1 MPVGGRA
8 GEAELG
14 WNESLGAPEHGDGL
28 PDDGRICDPGRPDPV
43 AGAKLDRRAWKVPRL
58 GSVAGGLRAGSA
70 ARGEREPGQPSED
83 RQRTCGEEGGT
94 SDPGV
99 LSTAPGSRARLSM
112 LEYLFSPLRL
122 GPVELQNRIVSTA
135 HQTTLVRDHLP
146 TDDFVA
152 YHEARARGGAG
163 LIVLEATAVDQSG
176 VLTGHTLAGFREEIV
191 PGLTRVAAA
200 VQPHDTRLFLQL
212 LHGGRERIASPPR
225 PPALAPSAVPSLRF
239 HVEPRELS
247 PDELAVIVEGYGRAA
262 ANAAAAGLDGVE
274 VSGAHN
280 YLVAQFFSPELNRR
294 EDEWANPSRFLLAVI
309 AAVRAAAPR
318 LALGVRLSADS
329 EAARAVAGEIAG
341 HVDYIGLALGD
352 SSTYVGSTGIVP
364 PPPVPENTI
373 AVLTAPFQVGPPL
386 LATSRIVD
394 PVEADRLIGE
404 GRCDAVGMTRALITD
419 PDMPRK
425 AREGK
430 FDTVL
435 RCIGCNACI
444 AHYHAGTP
452 IACAQNPRT
461 GRERTLPPPKPS
473 GVPRRVVIVG
483 AGPAGLAAAAEAA
496 AAGHDVVLLEKSR
509 RIGGQIA
516 LAGAAPMH
524 EEMARSLRANY
535 DRLLDSVD
543 IRLETEGD
551 EDAISALAP
560 AAVVVAT
567 GARPY
572 EPAAVSLAGVE
583 TVQSWDVLAGP
594 RPRGRRIVVAD
605 WGGDAAGLAAADLLN
620 GDGNEVI
627 VAIGSVALGETLHQY
642 QRNVYAARLYRA
654 GVRLEHHL
662 ELAGAEN
669 GHVRFRNLFA
679 PDLETRLAADLLVL
693 ALGRVPVHGLAKRLE
708 ARGLQVYEA
717 GDCLS
722 PRSIEEAI
730 FEGTLAAQAI
740 EAGSSSR

>member
-1 MPVGGRA
+1 M
-8 GEAELG
+8 
-14 WNESLGAPEHGDGL
+14 
-28 PDDGRICDPGRPDPV
+28 
-43 AGAKLDRRAWKVPRL
+43 LDH
-58 GSVAGGLRAGSA
+58 
-70 ARGEREPGQPSED
+70 
-83 RQRTCGEEGGT
+83 
-94 SDPGV
+94 
-99 LSTAPGSRARLSM
+99 
-112 LEYLFSPLRL
+112 LFSPLRL

-152 YHEARARGGAG
+152 YHEVRARGGAG

-176 VLTGHTLAGFREEIV
+176 VLTGHTLAGFRQEIV
-191 PGLTRVAAA
+191 PGLARVAGA
-200 VQPHDTRLFLQL
+200 VQPHGTRLFLQL

-247 PDELAVIVEGYGRAA
+247 PDEIAGIVEGYGQAA
-262 ANAAAAGLDGVE
+262 ANAAASGLDGIE

-280 YLVAQFFSPELNRR
+280 YLVAQFFTPDLNRR
-294 EDEWANPSRFLLAVI
+294 EDEWADPSRFLLAVL
-309 AAVRAAAPR
+309 AAVRAAAPG
-318 LALGVRLSADS
+318 LTIGVRLSADS
-329 EAARAVAGEIAG
+329 EAAKAVVGEVAG

-364 PPPVPENTI
+364 PPPIPENAI
-373 AVLTAPFQVGPPL
+373 ATLTAPFQVGLPL

-394 PVEADRLIGE
+394 PLEADRLIGE

-430 FDTVL
+430 FDAVV

-461 GRERTLPPPKPS
+461 GRERKLPPPEPS
-473 GVPRRVVIVG
+473 ADPRRIVVVG
-483 AGPAGLAAAAEAA
+483 AGPAGLAAAAEAV

-509 RIGGQIA
+509 RIGGQVA

-524 EEMARSLRANY
+524 EEVARSLRANY
-535 DRLLDSVD
+535 ERLLDRVD

-551 EDAISALAP
+551 EEAISALAP

-572 EPAAVSLAGVE
+572 EPAALLPGLE
-583 TVQSWDVLAGP
+583 TVQAWNILAGP

-605 WGGDAAGLAAADLLN
+605 WGGDATGLAAADLLN
-620 GDGNEVI
+620 RDGNEVT

-662 ELAGAEN
+662 ELAGAKDS
-669 GHVRFRNLFA
+669 HARFRNLFA
-679 PDLETRLAADLLVL
+679 PELETRIAADLLVL
-693 ALGRVPVHGLAKRLE
+693 ALGRVP
-708 ARGLQVYEA
+708 
-717 GDCLS
+717 
-722 PRSIEEAI
+722 
-730 FEGTLAAQAI
+730 
-740 EAGSSSR
+740 

>member
-1 MPVGGRA
+1 M
-8 GEAELG
+8 
-14 WNESLGAPEHGDGL
+14 
-28 PDDGRICDPGRPDPV
+28 
-43 AGAKLDRRAWKVPRL
+43 LDH
-58 GSVAGGLRAGSA
+58 
-70 ARGEREPGQPSED
+70 
-83 RQRTCGEEGGT
+83 
-94 SDPGV
+94 
-99 LSTAPGSRARLSM
+99 
-112 LEYLFSPLRL
+112 LFSPLRL

-152 YHEARARGGAG
+152 YHEARARGCAG

-191 PGLTRVAAA
+191 PGLARVAGA

-247 PDELAVIVEGYGRAA
+247 ADEIAGIVAGYGRGGGHPAA
-262 ANAAAAGLDGVE
+262 ARRRGFVGG
-274 VSGAHN
+274 GAHN
-280 YLVAQFFSPELNRR
+280 YLVAQFFTPALNRR
-294 EDEWANPSRFLLAVI
+294 EDEWAEPSRFLRAVLS
-309 AAVRAAAPR
+309 AVRAAAPG
-318 LALGVRLSADS
+318 LTVGVRLSADS
-329 EAARAVAGEIAG
+329 EAAKAVAEEVVG

-352 SSTYVGSTGIVP
+352 SSTYIGSTGIVP

-373 AVLTAPFQVGPPL
+373 AALTAPFQVGVPL

-394 PVEADRLIGE
+394 PLEADRLIGE

-430 FDTVL
+430 FDAVV

-461 GRERTLPPPKPS
+461 GRERTLPPPEPS
-473 GVPRRVVIVG
+473 ADPRRIVIVG

-496 AAGHDVVLLEKSR
+496 AAGHDVVLLEKSP
-509 RIGGQIA
+509 RIGGQVA

-524 EEMARSLRANY
+524 EEVARSLRGNY
-535 DRLLDSVD
+535 ERLLDKVD

-551 EDAISALAP
+551 EEAISALAP
-560 AAVVVAT
+560 AAVILAT

-572 EPAAVSLAGVE
+572 EPSVSLAGLE
-583 TVQSWDVLAGP
+583 TVQAWDVLAGP

-605 WGGDAAGLAAADLLN
+605 WGGDATGLAAADLLN
-620 GDGNEVI
+620 SDGNDVI

-662 ELAGAEN
+662 ELAEAEDS
-669 GHVRFRNLFA
+669 HVRFRNLFA
-679 PDLETRLAADLLVL
+679 PDLETRIAADLLVL
-693 ALGRVPVHGLAKRLE
+693 ALGRVPEHGLAKRLE
-708 ARGLQVYEA
+708 ARGLEAHEA

-730 FEGTLAAQAI
+730 LEGTLAAQAI

>member
-1 MPVGGRA
+1 
-8 GEAELG
+8 
-14 WNESLGAPEHGDGL
+14 
-28 PDDGRICDPGRPDPV
+28 
-43 AGAKLDRRAWKVPRL
+43 
-58 GSVAGGLRAGSA
+58 
-70 ARGEREPGQPSED
+70 
-83 RQRTCGEEGGT
+83 
-94 SDPGV
+94 
-99 LSTAPGSRARLSM
+99 M
-112 LEYLFSPLRL
+112 LEHLFSPLRL

-146 TDDFVA
+146 TDDFVG

-191 PGLTRVAAA
+191 PGLARVAGA
-200 VQPHDTRLFLQL
+200 VQTHGTRLFLQL

-247 PDELAVIVEGYGRAA
+247 SDEIAGIVEGYGRAA
-262 ANAAAAGLDGVE
+262 ANAAVAGLDGVE

-280 YLVAQFFSPELNRR
+280 YLVAQFFTPELNRR
-294 EDEWANPSRFLLAVI
+294 EDEWAEPSRFLLAVL
-309 AAVRAAAPR
+309 AAVRAAAPG

-329 EAARAVAGEIAG
+329 EAAKRVAGEVAG
-341 HVDYIGLALGD
+341 HVDYVGLALGD

-364 PPPVPENTI
+364 PPPVPENAI
-373 AVLTAPFQVGPPL
+373 AVLTAPFQVGLPL

-425 AREGK
+425 AREGE
-430 FDTVL
+430 FETVV

-461 GRERTLPPPKPS
+461 GRERSLPPPERS
-473 GVPRRVVIVG
+473 ADPRRIVVVG

-496 AAGHDVVLLEKSR
+496 AAGHDVLVLERSR
-509 RIGGQIA
+509 RIGGQVA

-524 EEMARSLRANY
+524 EEVARSLRTNY
-535 DRLLDSVD
+535 ERLLDGVD
-543 IRLETEGD
+543 LRLETEGD

-572 EPAAVSLAGVE
+572 EPAVSIAGLE
-583 TVQSWDVLAGP
+583 TVQAWDVLAGT
-594 RPRGRRIVVAD
+594 RPRGSRIVVAD
-605 WGGDAAGLAAADLLN
+605 WGGDATGLAAADLLN
-620 GDGNEVI
+620 RDGNEVV

-662 ELAGAEN
+662 ELVGAEDS
-669 GHVRFRNLFA
+669 HVRLRNLFA
-679 PDLETRLAADLLVL
+679 PDLETRLDADLLVL
-693 ALGRVPVHGLAKRLE
+693 ALGRVPEHGLAVRL
-708 ARGLQVYEA
+708 AAHGLEVHEA

-730 FEGTLAAQAI
+730 LEGTLAARQATQAI

>member
-1 MPVGGRA
+1 M
-8 GEAELG
+8 
-14 WNESLGAPEHGDGL
+14 
-28 PDDGRICDPGRPDPV
+28 
-43 AGAKLDRRAWKVPRL
+43 LDH
-58 GSVAGGLRAGSA
+58 
-70 ARGEREPGQPSED
+70 
-83 RQRTCGEEGGT
+83 
-94 SDPGV
+94 
-99 LSTAPGSRARLSM
+99 
-112 LEYLFSPLRL
+112 LFSPLRL

-191 PGLTRVAAA
+191 PGLAQVAAA
-200 VQPHDTRLFLQL
+200 VQAHGTRLFLQL

-247 PDELAVIVEGYGRAA
+247 PDEIAGIVEGYGQAA
-262 ANAAAAGLDGVE
+262 ANAAAARLDGIE

-280 YLVAQFFSPELNRR
+280 YLVAQFFTPELNRR
-294 EDEWANPSRFLLAVI
+294 EDEWAEPSRFLLAVL
-309 AAVRAAAPR
+309 AAVRADAPG
-318 LALGVRLSADS
+318 LAVGVRLSADS
-329 EAARAVAGEIAG
+329 EAARAVAAEIAG

-364 PPPVPENTI
+364 PPPVPENAI
-373 AVLTAPFQVGPPL
+373 SALTAPFQVGPPL
-386 LATSRIVD
+386 VATSRIVD
-394 PVEADRLIGE
+394 LVEADRLIGE

-425 AREGK
+425 AQAGK
-430 FDTVL
+430 FDAVV

-461 GRERTLPPPKPS
+461 GRERTLPPPEPS
-473 GVPRRVVIVG
+473 ADPRLIVVVG
-483 AGPAGLAAAAEAA
+483 AGPAGLAAAAEAT
-496 AAGHDVVLLEKSR
+496 AAGHDVVLLEKTR
-509 RIGGQIA
+509 RIGGQVA

-524 EEMARSLRANY
+524 EEVARSLRANY
-535 DRLLDSVD
+535 ERLLDRVD

-551 EDAISALAP
+551 EDSISALAP
-560 AAVVVAT
+560 AAVIVAT
-567 GARPY
+567 GALPY
-572 EPAAVSLAGVE
+572 EPAASVGGLE
-583 TVQSWDVLAGP
+583 TVQAWDILAGP
-594 RPRGRRIVVAD
+594 RPHGRRVVVAD
-605 WGGDAAGLAAADLLN
+605 WGGDATGLAAADLLN
-620 GDGNEVI
+620 RDGNEVI
-627 VAIGSVALGETLHQY
+627 VAVGSVALGETLHQY
-642 QRNVYAARLYRA
+642 QRNIYAARLYRA
-654 GVRLEHHL
+654 GVRLEHHI
-662 ELAGAEN
+662 ELAGAEDS
-669 GHVRFRNLFA
+669 HVRFRNLFA
-679 PDLETRLAADLLVL
+679 PDLESRLAADLLVL
-693 ALGRVPVHGLAKRLE
+693 ALGRVPEHGLAERLE
-708 ARGLQVYEA
+708 ARGLEVHEA

-730 FEGTLAAQAI
+730 LEGTLAAQAI

>member
-1 MPVGGRA
+1 M
-8 GEAELG
+8 
-14 WNESLGAPEHGDGL
+14 
-28 PDDGRICDPGRPDPV
+28 
-43 AGAKLDRRAWKVPRL
+43 LDH
-58 GSVAGGLRAGSA
+58 
-70 ARGEREPGQPSED
+70 
-83 RQRTCGEEGGT
+83 
-94 SDPGV
+94 
-99 LSTAPGSRARLSM
+99 
-112 LEYLFSPLRL
+112 LFSPLRL

-152 YHEARARGGAG
+152 YHEVRARGGAG

-176 VLTGHTLAGFREEIV
+176 VLTGHTLAGFRQEIV
-191 PGLTRVAAA
+191 PGLARVADA
-200 VQPHDTRLFLQL
+200 VQPHGTRLFLQL

-247 PDELAVIVEGYGRAA
+247 PDEIAGIVEGYGQAA
-262 ANAAAAGLDGVE
+262 ANAAASGLDGIE

-280 YLVAQFFSPELNRR
+280 YLVAQFFTPDLNRR
-294 EDEWANPSRFLLAVI
+294 EDEWADPSRFLLAVL
-309 AAVRAAAPR
+309 AAVRAAAPG
-318 LALGVRLSADS
+318 LTIGVRLSADS
-329 EAARAVAGEIAG
+329 EAAKAVVGEVAG

-364 PPPVPENTI
+364 PPPIPENAI
-373 AVLTAPFQVGPPL
+373 ATLTAPFQVGLPL

-394 PVEADRLIGE
+394 PLEADRLIGE

-430 FDTVL
+430 FDAVV

-461 GRERTLPPPKPS
+461 GRERKLPPPEPS
-473 GVPRRVVIVG
+473 ADPRRIVVVG
-483 AGPAGLAAAAEAA
+483 AGPAGLAAAAEAV

-509 RIGGQIA
+509 RIGGQVA

-524 EEMARSLRANY
+524 EEVARSLRANY
-535 DRLLDSVD
+535 ERLLDRVD

-551 EDAISALAP
+551 EEAISALAP

-572 EPAAVSLAGVE
+572 EPAALLPGLE
-583 TVQSWDVLAGP
+583 TVQAWNILAGP

-605 WGGDAAGLAAADLLN
+605 WGGDATGLAAADLLN
-620 GDGNEVI
+620 RDGNEVT

-654 GVRLEHHL
+654 GVHLEHHL
-662 ELAGAEN
+662 ELAGAEDS
-669 GHVRFRNLFA
+669 HARFRNLFA
-679 PDLETRLAADLLVL
+679 PELETRIAADLLVL
-693 ALGRVPVHGLAKRLE
+693 ALGRVPEQVLTEPLE
-708 ARGLQVYEA
+708 ARGLELHEA

-730 FEGTLAAQAI
+730 LEGTLAAQAI